1 MGRDG
6 GQASSNREENEMAGF
21 NWPRRC
27 EKTRWSLIL
36 TARAGGESARVAIAE
51 LYRLYFYPVA
61 NLFAARRGP
70 EAGYELAQ
78 RYFVERVLPGK
89 ELARLKPDKTPRFRT
104 WLFMSAFAFLWRRRR
119 ADCAK
124 QCDERVTISLDQAV
138 GETRALGGPSA
149 CPEAGCR
156 QGDSLELLKDALA
169 RLREE
174 YCASSRDGREASLK
188 AFDAM
193 KPFLPASE
201 MSAAECQAL
210 ALELGIK
217 PNTAKKRVSRLQ
229 RRFVGLLHGDIVS
242 QHGFED
248 VEAALETLRESQRPL
263 RPSEPEPEP

>member
-1 MGRDG
+1 
-6 GQASSNREENEMAGF
+6 MAGF
-21 NWPRRC
+21 DWPRRC

-36 TARAGGESARVAIAE
+36 TARAGGESARAAIAE

-61 NLFAARRGP
+61 GLFAARRSL
-70 EAGYELAQ
+70 AGDELAH
-78 RYFVERVLPGK
+78 RYFVERILPGK

-104 WLFMSAFAFLWRRRR
+104 WLFMSAFAFLRRRRR
-119 ADCAK
+119 ASWA
-124 QCDERVTISLDQAV
+124 QHCDERVTISLEQAV
-138 GETRALGGPSA
+138 GETRAFPGPST

-156 QGDSLELLKDALA
+156 QGDSLEMLKDALA

-174 YCASSRDGREASLK
+174 YCASSRDGREAALK

-193 KPFLPASE
+193 KPFLPATE
-201 MSAAECQAL
+201 MSAAECRAI
-210 ALELGIK
+210 AIELGIK

-263 RPSEPEPEP
+263 RPSAPEPDPAPEP

>member
-1 MGRDG
+1 
-6 GQASSNREENEMAGF
+6 MAGF
-21 NWPRRC
+21 DWPRRC

-36 TARAGGESARVAIAE
+36 TAREGGESARAAIAE

-61 NLFAARRGP
+61 GLFAARRGP
-70 EAGYELAQ
+70 EAGLELAQ
-78 RYFVERVLPGK
+78 RYFVERLLPGK
-89 ELARLKPDKTPRFRT
+89 ELARLKPEKTPRFRT
-104 WLFMSAFAFLWRRRR
+104 WLFMSAFAFLSRRRR
-119 ADCAK
+119 ASWAVW
-124 QCDERVTISLDQAV
+124 CDERMTISLEHSV
-138 GETRALGGPSA
+138 GETRALPA
-149 CPEAGCR
+149 PCPEAECR
-156 QGDSLELLKDALA
+156 QGDSLEMLKDALA

-174 YCASSRDGREASLK
+174 YCASSRDSREASLK
-188 AFDAM
+188 AFEAM

-201 MSAAECQAL
+201 MSGAECRAV

-248 VEAALETLRESQRPL
+248 VEAALETLRESQRPP